1 MIGRAPIALVFLGF
15 AAAAQNPPP
24 DDAAALER
32 GLDAYFAGDP
42 QSAWFFWLGPAE
54 RGFAEAQFS
63 LGNLYL
69 RGEGVPADP
78 VRAKFWFERAVAG
91 GHAEARLNLA
101 LMLEAGE
108 GAPRDLVGAY
118 IHAMRAAAQL
128 AGDERRQARE
138 IAAGIARRMSPDE
151 AERARR
157 ALMEGVGP
165 RR

>member
-1 MIGRAPIALVFLGF
+1 MIGRLLAILSCLAAPVG
-15 AAAAQNPPP
+15 AQTPPP
-24 DDAAALER
+24 DDTVAFER
-32 GLDAYFAGDP
+32 GLEAYFAGDP

-54 RGFAEAQFS
+54 RGFVEAQFS

-78 VRAKFWFERAVAG
+78 ALALRWFERAAAA
-91 GHAEARLNLA
+91 GHAEAKLNLA
-101 LMLEAGE
+101 LMLDAGD
-108 GAPRDLVGAY
+108 GVPRDPVAAY
-118 IHAMRAAAQL
+118 IHAIRAAGQL
-128 AGDERRQARE
+128 GGDERRVARD

-157 ALMEGVGP
+157 LLMDGAGP